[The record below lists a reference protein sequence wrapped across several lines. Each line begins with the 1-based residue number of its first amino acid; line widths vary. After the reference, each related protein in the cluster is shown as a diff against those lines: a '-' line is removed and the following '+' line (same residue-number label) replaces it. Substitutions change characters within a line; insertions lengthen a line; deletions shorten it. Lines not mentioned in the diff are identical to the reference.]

1 MPWGLKILIEI
12 KKSKCGHMEVNLTLT
27 KPYLK
32 SFVSSKSPAPPIQRK
47 TGFIKQG
54 KLYFKEVCLQVS
66 SLQSLRYQTCS
77 QIT

>member
-1 MPWGLKILIEI
+1 MQTHGGKFNTQQNHI
-12 KKSKCGHMEVNLTLT
+12 SKALFRANLL
-27 KPYLK
+27 L
-32 SFVSSKSPAPPIQRK
+32 PPIQRK

-77 QIT
+77 